1 MFGVVEVLVQL
12 VGNQRR
18 GDVNHSGGALRA
30 VRINLRRGMRLAV
43 LVIISLGFIIPLS
56 DAQSPDRAAEQ
67 GQDEMEEGPP
77 LQERLRA
84 VVESVSL
91 LETTI
96 KDKTKELRGG
106 QALGKEEEAR
116 AELKGLRDQRDTLK
130 ETFSELVSQTD
141 PSGLE
146 ESAEQQELDLDKE
159 LRALL
164 GPLIKELKELTR
176 RPREI
181 ERIRSDIVRGQL
193 RLSRIDKAIENI
205 GISRAQLTDKEVLD
219 KIDEVAASWEAQKRA
234 TSTDIEINRQRLQ
247 QKEAEKISLSAALA
261 ELFGLFFRSRGRN
274 LLVALTAAVLFWV
287 LALEVWRRSMRLS
300 FFARR
305 QASMPMRFLNLVA
318 MGGVG
323 MGSLIMFA
331 VVLYFFGDW
340 VLLILTIALLVGIV
354 WTSKQAFARFWAQ
367 LSLLMNVGSVREGE
381 VVVIDQLPWIVQ
393 RLNLHSQLIN
403 PRLSGGFVR
412 VPLNHLLSLRSRPL
426 NPREK
431 LFPTKEGDW
440 VILADD
446 VLGRIAL
453 QTPEVVRVDL
463 MGGAY
468 KNYPTPSFLSLHP
481 RVLSRGFRLSE
492 IFGLDYRHQKQ
503 LMVEMVPKLREF
515 IEEKLRNLG
524 FGEDLVQ
531 VSVEVHSAA
540 SSSLELIVLCDCP
553 GELAEHYDKL
563 KRSIRRF
570 FIEACNT
577 FNWTIPFAQMMLHLA
592 PPRSEG

>member
-1 MFGVVEVLVQL
+1 M
-12 VGNQRR
+12 
-18 GDVNHSGGALRA
+18 NHSGGVLRALRTT
-30 VRINLRRGMRLAV
+30 LRWESRLAAA
-43 LVIISLGFIIPLS
+43 VIVSVGFFIPLS
-56 DAQSPDRAAEQ
+56 DAQSPDRASDKGE
-67 GQDEMEEGPP
+67 EEVEEGPP
-77 LQERLRA
+77 LQERLRS

-91 LETTI
+91 LDITI

-116 AELKGLRDQRDTLK
+116 AELKNLREQRDTLK

-141 PSGLE
+141 RSGLE
-146 ESAEQQELDLDKE
+146 ESTEQQELDLDKE

-205 GISRAQLTDKEVLD
+205 GISRAQLSDKEVLD
-219 KIDEVAASWEAQKRA
+219 EIDEVTASWEAQKRA

-247 QKEAEKISLSAALA
+247 QKEAEKISLSAALV

-274 LLVALTAAVLFWV
+274 LLVALIAAVLFWV
-287 LALEVWRRSMRLS
+287 LAHEVWKRSMRLS
-300 FFARR
+300 FFALR

-323 MGSLIMFA
+323 MGSLLMFA

-354 WTSKQAFARFWAQ
+354 WTSKEAFARFWAQ

-446 VLGRIAL
+446 VLGQIAL
-453 QTPEVVRVDL
+453 QTPELVRVDL
-463 MGGAY
+463 VGGAY
-468 KNYPTPSFLSLHP
+468 KNYPTASFLSLHP
-481 RVLSRGFRLSE
+481 RVLSRGFRLAE

-503 LMVEMVPKLREF
+503 LLVEMVPKLREF
-515 IEEKLRNLG
+515 IQEKLRDLG

-540 SSSLELIVLCDCP
+540 SSSLELIVFCDCL
-553 GELAEHYDKL
+553 GELAEHYEKL
-563 KRSIRRF
+563 KRSVRQF
-570 FIEACNT
+570 FIEACNA
-577 FNWTIPFAQMMLHLA
+577 FSWTIPFAQMMLHLA
-592 PPRSEG
+592 PRRSEG